1 MGVKALFRHAARL
14 WPDRLFLDDARERLS
29 YGDAAERVGRMACG
43 LGRGESLAGTKIAL
57 LTPNSSAGFC
67 ALLAIYEADAV
78 FVPLN
83 ASFPIGEHRAAIEE
97 LGVSILLF
105 SRTLATGV
113 DALLRDCP
121 TLREAICID
130 GDAGIGTPLDAL
142 LARGAGRTMP
152 DIAGD
157 PDDIVAIYPT
167 GGSTGRPKR
176 VMHSRRNWTTMAA
189 CFHSALPVEGHARY
203 LAAPPIT
210 HAAGAFGLM
219 LMAKG
224 ATILLHDGFD
234 AGAILDAIERDRPTH
249 LYLPPTAIYKLLEHP
264 GVQDRDGS
272 SLRAFMYTAAP
283 MSLDKL
289 RRCIAIFGP
298 VMAQFWGQME
308 APSFC
313 TCLAPADHVVDDEAL
328 AGRLA
333 SCGRETMFTRVE
345 VLDDDG
351 AILPPGERGELAVR
365 GGLVMAGY
373 YENPEATAEVS
384 RNGWH
389 LTGDLG
395 FKDADGYVHIVGRK
409 RDIIITGGYNV
420 YPADVEQALW
430 GHPDVEECAVIGVPD
445 ELWGEAVLA
454 VVQPRPGHDP
464 SAAELIAWCKEK
476 VGSIK
481 APKRVELRTDIPRN
495 AVGKV
500 DKVTLRAP
508 YWKDRAR
515 AV

>member
-1 MGVKALFRHAARL
+1 MGVKALFRHAAKL
-14 WPDRLFLDDARERLS
+14 WPDRSFLEDQSGRLT
-29 YGDAAERVGRMACG
+29 YAEASDRVVRMAAG
-43 LGRGESLAGTKIAL
+43 LRQSGTVAGTKIAL
-57 LTPNSSAGFC
+57 LTPNSRDGFC
-67 ALLAIYEADAV
+67 ALLAIYRADAI

-83 ASFPIGEHRAAIEE
+83 ASFPLEDHRAAIDE
-97 LGVSILLF
+97 LGVSVLLF
-105 SRTLATGV
+105 SRALAAGV
-113 DALLRDCP
+113 DSLLRDCS

-130 GDAGIGTPLDAL
+130 GEADVGQPLSAL
-142 LARGAGRTMP
+142 LERGADMPLP
-152 DIAGD
+152 DIAGN

-176 VMHSRRNWTTMAA
+176 VMHKRLNWTTMAA
-189 CFHSALPVEGHARY
+189 CFHSALPVDGHARY

-224 ATILLHDGFD
+224 ATIILHDGFD
-234 AGAILDAIERDRPTH
+234 AGAILDAIEREKLTH
-249 LYLPPTAIYKLLEHP
+249 IYLPPTAIYKLLEHP
-264 GVQDRDGS
+264 DVERRDCS
-272 SLRAFMYTAAP
+272 TLRAFMYTAAP

-313 TCLAPADHVVDDEAL
+313 TCLAPGDHAVDDETL

-345 VLDDDG
+345 ALDEDG
-351 AILPPGERGELAVR
+351 SVLPPGERGELAVR

-373 YENPEATAEVS
+373 YENPEASAEVS
-384 RNGWH
+384 RDGWH

-395 FKDADGYVHIVGRK
+395 FKDEDGYVHIVGRK

-420 YPADVEQALW
+420 YPADIEQALW
-430 GHPDVEECAVIGVPD
+430 SHPDIEECAVIGVPD

-454 VVQPRPGHDP
+454 IVQPKPGCDP
-464 SAAELIAWCKEK
+464 APADLIAWCKDA

-481 APKRVELRTDIPRN
+481 APKRVELRGDIPRN

-500 DKVTLRAP
+500 DKVALRAP
-508 YWKDRAR
+508 YWEGRTRAI
-515 AV
+515 

>member
-1 MGVKALFRHAARL
+1 MGVKALFRHAAGL
-14 WPDRLFLDDARERLS
+14 WPDRPFLDDGAERLS
-29 YGDAAERVGRMACG
+29 YAAAAVRARRIAAG
-43 LGRGESLAGTKIAL
+43 LCPGTSPAGTKIAL
-57 LTPNSSAGFC
+57 LTPNSAAGVC
-67 ALLAIYEADAV
+67 ALLGIYEADAI

-83 ASFPIGEHRAAIEE
+83 ASFPLNEHRAAIDE

-105 SRTLATGV
+105 SRRLAGGV
-113 DALLRDCP
+113 DALIRDCP
-121 TLREAICID
+121 SLTEAICID
-130 GDAGIGTPLDAL
+130 GDAGVGTPIDAV
-142 LARGAGRTMP
+142 LARGEGHALP
-152 DIAGD
+152 DRPGD

-176 VMHSRRNWTTMAA
+176 VMHKRLNWTTMAA
-189 CFHSALPVEGHARY
+189 CFHSALPVDGDARY

-224 ATILLHDGFD
+224 ATIFLHDGFD
-234 AGAILDAIERDRPTH
+234 AAAILEAIERERLTH
-249 LYLPPTAIYKLLEHP
+249 LYLPPTAIYKLLEEP
-264 GVQDRDGS
+264 GIGERDCS

-313 TCLAPADHVVDDEAL
+313 TCLPPEDHVVDDEAL
-328 AGRLA
+328 ASRLA
-333 SCGRETMFTRVE
+333 SCGRETMFMRVE
-345 VLDDDG
+345 ALGEDDTV
-351 AILPPGERGELAVR
+351 LPPGERGELAVR

-389 LTGDLG
+389 MTGDLG
-395 FKDADGYVHIVGRK
+395 FKDADGYVHIVGRA

-420 YPADVEQALW
+420 YPADIEQALW
-430 GHPDVEECAVIGVPD
+430 AHPDVEECAVIGVPD

-454 VVQPRPGHDP
+454 IVQPRPGHAPDP
-464 SAAELIAWCKEK
+464 AALIAWCKDK

-481 APKRVELRTDIPRN
+481 APKRIELRGNIPRN

-500 DKVTLRAP
+500 DKVALRAP
-508 YWKDRAR
+508 YWEGRAR